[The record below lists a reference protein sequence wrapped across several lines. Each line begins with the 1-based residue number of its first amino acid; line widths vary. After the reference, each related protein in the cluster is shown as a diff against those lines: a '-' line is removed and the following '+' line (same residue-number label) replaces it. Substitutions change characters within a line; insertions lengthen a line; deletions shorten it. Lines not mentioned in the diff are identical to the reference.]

1 MVLSKIFGLK
11 IWQVDYVQA
20 FLQAFLPEGEDVCME
35 IPSGFDMGDK
45 DKGKYC
51 FKLLKNL
58 YGLKQAVYNWNN
70 LLTSGLITLGFKQ
83 SEHNFINL

>member
-1 MVLSKIFGLK
+1 
-11 IWQVDYVQA
+11 
-20 FLQAFLPEGEDVCME
+20 ME

-58 YGLKQAVYNWNN
+58 YGLKQAGYNWNN

-83 SEHNFINL
+83 SGHIFINL